1 MNEEY
6 FSFGEK
12 EISWL
17 KGRDPEHGTVISRM
31 ENPKRKLLPDLFSG
45 LVFYQK
51 QARALRLKSR
61 R

>member
-17 KGRDPEHGTVISRM
+17 KGRDPELGTVISRM
-31 ENPKRKLLPDLFSG
+31 EKPKRKLLPDLFSG
-45 LVFYQK
+45 LVFLSLLNENVTCP
-51 QARALRLKSR
+51 R
-61 R
+61 

>member
-17 KGRDPEHGTVISRM
+17 KGRDPELVTVISRM
-31 ENPKRKLLPDLFSG
+31 EKPKRKLLPDLFSG
-45 LVFYQK
+45 LVFFQK
-51 QARALRLKSR
+51 
-61 R
+61 